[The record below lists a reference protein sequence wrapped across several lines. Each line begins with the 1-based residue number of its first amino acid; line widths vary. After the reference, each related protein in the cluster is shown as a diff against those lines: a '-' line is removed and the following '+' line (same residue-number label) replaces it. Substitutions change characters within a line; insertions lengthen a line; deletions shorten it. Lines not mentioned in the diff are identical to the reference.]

1 MPARFP
7 SEGSADMSEFDYI
20 DRVVLCGANAY
31 DKKYYF
37 NPEFSAL
44 PESVQNDIH
53 IICVLFTEEVGGMF
67 RMEFNEE
74 GELEL
79 VTEAAEEDI
88 LYDEIGAGL
97 LVKEVQKS
105 RQELFEEL
113 SLFYRVVY
121 LGEDLE

>member
-1 MPARFP
+1 M
-7 SEGSADMSEFDYI
+7 DDYNYT
-20 DRVVLCGANAY
+20 DRVVLCGANSY

-37 NPEFSAL
+37 NPEFSKL
-44 PESVQNDIH
+44 PEKVREDIH
-53 IICVLFTEEVGGMF
+53 IICVLFTEEVGGIF

-74 GELEL
+74 GNLEL

-105 RQELFEEL
+105 RRELFEEL
-113 SLFYRVVY
+113 NLFYRVIIW
-121 LGEDLE
+121 GEDIDGL